1 MKKSLWILVTSAVLA
16 APVYAQTP
24 TVSDAS
30 LHELRK
36 IMLSDEQ
43 VRQNNSA
50 MVSSLQQWLDQSME
64 QAVANNPDLSPEQQS
79 ALQAVFKEFMRE
91 EVLGA
96 VEDPA
101 WNQEAIAVWMEA
113 VKQHYTQKEV
123 DALIAFYSSTEGR
136 SILEKQPLM
145 INDYMQRLQPIVQK
159 RTGALQQKVRTKLR
173 EKVDRIMQSPNRRP
187 R

>member
-1 MKKSLWILVTSAVLA
+1 MKKSLWILLTSAVLA
-16 APVYAQTP
+16 APVYAQKP

-50 MVSSLQQWLDQSME
+50 MVSRLQQWLDQSME
-64 QAVANNPDLSPEQQS
+64 RAVANNPDLSPEQQS
-79 ALQAVFKEFMRE
+79 AMQAVFKDFMRE
-91 EVLGA
+91 EVLRLE
-96 VEDPA
+96 EDSA
-101 WNQEAIAVWMEA
+101 LNQEAITAWMEA

-136 SILEKQPLM
+136 SIL
-145 INDYMQRLQPIVQK
+145 NDYMQRIQPIMQK
-159 RTGALQQKVRTKLR
+159 CTDALR
-173 EKVDRIMQSPNRRP
+173 EKAFTELQEKIDRIMQSPNNRP